1 MPAQAA
7 EPQKQPSAEPAAAP
21 KPARKPNVVYD
32 DPEQKAVLDLISVL
46 FQCDAAHDLLDA
58 NCTAAFG
65 NIVKR
70 RFSADP
76 FCDEVHVDIDRQALR
91 SVVVIAGN
99 RAIECG
105 NLVRAEEILESSLTV
120 FRQDRVIE
128 YNLACAA
135 SLMGKLEKSMAMLR
149 LAVQHGYNNL
159 NHLRTDPDL
168 AAVRAHPQF
177 HTLVEPLRTAAAP
190 AATSAPIAATMIQ
203 PAVVPVVS
211 PIPAAFAPQQA
222 AVVQAAISQSY
233 ARAASG
239 HTSITST
246 TPQQQAFSRSD
257 HSNNDLASLL
267 AIFPTLPV
275 REARKVLKRAKG
287 DIEVAANYVLGR

>member
-1 MPAQAA
+1 M
-7 EPQKQPSAEPAAAP
+7 
-21 KPARKPNVVYD
+21 
-32 DPEQKAVLDLISVL
+32 
-46 FQCDAAHDLLDA
+46 
-58 NCTAAFG
+58 
-65 NIVKR
+65 KR
-70 RFSADP
+70 RFSDDP

-105 NLVRAEEILESSLTV
+105 NLVRAEEILESSLDR
-120 FRQDRVIE
+120 FLRQDDVIE

-177 HTLVEPLRTAAAP
+177 RTLVEPLRTAAAP

-203 PAVVPVVS
+203 PAVNSPPMEPAPVPAPVAAPQPAAPAVAPVLVSAVPADTPAVVAPFAVRVAPVTPVPVIPVS
-211 PIPAAFAPQQA
+211 ATNDERTLMSIFPNLTLAECRTALQH
-222 AVVQAAISQSY
+222 
-233 ARAASG
+233 ASG
-239 HTSITST
+239 SVAI
-246 TPQQQAFSRSD
+246 AV
-257 HSNNDLASLL
+257 NNLL
-267 AIFPTLPV
+267 GSV
-275 REARKVLKRAKG
+275 
-287 DIEVAANYVLGR
+287 